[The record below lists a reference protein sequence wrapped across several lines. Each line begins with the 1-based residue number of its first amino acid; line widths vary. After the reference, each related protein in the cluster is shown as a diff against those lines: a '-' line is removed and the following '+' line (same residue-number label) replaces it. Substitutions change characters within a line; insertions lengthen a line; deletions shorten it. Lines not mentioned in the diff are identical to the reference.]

1 MQAPVVVQSSYNFTH
16 PSATGYVINP
26 QADNTFFRTK
36 PLSCCG
42 VQIMIGDGD
51 NAPMFGISGS
61 HKEQTK
67 NFMKRGVRKVMDEKD
82 VSKISGLQF

>member
-16 PSATGYVINP
+16 PSASGYMINP

-42 VQIMIGDGD
+42 AHLMIGDG
-51 NAPMFGISGS
+51 NHAPMFGIAGS
-61 HKEQTK
+61 HQQPTK
-67 NFMKRGVRKVMDEKD
+67 SFMKRGVRKVTDDKQLAKM
-82 VSKISGLQF
+82 